1 MAFRAL
7 KTPISFPYFSLELSL
22 STESCKTRIRHHC
35 AKTWTSR
42 IPVLGLSFR
51 VLGFGVS
58 SSQSSKSL
66 SNCSLSDHSP
76 IPYPSLI
83 PKCVELARCHKALLD
98 SHMWN
103 HAEALCWAL
112 APGWWPGERIAPPG
126 WCSIAFT
133 GSQPVQV
140 QPRRGTGKPG
150 LEHAPCLLP
159 PGAALPGGQDQRSP
173 RGPRTPSLSKGLALK
188 VTHRT
193 MSQTLLQ
200 LPRATPE
207 LPEGHLPQAPWQFG
221 LRGQFELLPSHCP
234 LPRPKA
240 VLSPWKSC
248 PDHLPAAAEEPVG
261 SAHW

>member
-83 PKCVELARCHKALLD
+83 TSVWSWPDVTRHSWIHTCGIMLKPYAGLWLQAGGLVSGLLPLAGAASLLQDHSLYRCSREGAQGSLARSMPPASFPLGLLCLVDRIRGAQGDLGLLLSLKA
-98 SHMWN
+98 
-103 HAEALCWAL
+103 
-112 APGWWPGERIAPPG
+112 
-126 WCSIAFT
+126 
-133 GSQPVQV
+133 
-140 QPRRGTGKPG
+140 
-150 LEHAPCLLP
+150 
-159 PGAALPGGQDQRSP
+159 
-173 RGPRTPSLSKGLALK
+173 
-188 VTHRT
+188 
-193 MSQTLLQ
+193 
-200 LPRATPE
+200 
-207 LPEGHLPQAPWQFG
+207 
-221 LRGQFELLPSHCP
+221 
-234 LPRPKA
+234 
-240 VLSPWKSC
+240 
-248 PDHLPAAAEEPVG
+248 
-261 SAHW
+261 